1 MLTNSKVTVLR
12 YAPAA
17 DSFYI
22 IGTYPAWTRRKARVR
37 VGESGEYRCDRFV
50 VRIPLGAAATGSGNA
65 GGSGSISSVSG
76 GNVGGSGSISGVNG
90 GNAGGSGD
98 IEVLLG
104 DLVYFGETKSAG
116 DETVMQSGK
125 VSAVSINRFTKTAPH
140 IKLEAEYE
148 YR

>member
-50 VRIPLGAAATGSGNA
+50 VRIPLGAAATGSGNV
-65 GGSGSISSVSG
+65 GGSNISGVSS
-76 GNVGGSGSISGVNG
+76 GNVGSNTSGVSG
-90 GNAGGSGD
+90 GD

>member
-17 DSFYI
+17 DRFYI

-50 VRIPLGAAATGSGNA
+50 VRIPLGAAAIGGGNA
-65 GGSGSISSVSG
+65 
-76 GNVGGSGSISGVNG
+76 GGSGSISGVNG
-90 GNAGGSGD
+90 GNAGGSNISSVSGGNISGSGD

>member
-50 VRIPLGAAATGSGNA
+50 VRIPLGAAATGSGNISS
-65 GGSGSISSVSG
+65 SGSISSSGNISSSG
-76 GNVGGSGSISGVNG
+76 GNVGSNTSGVSG
-90 GNAGGSGD
+90 GD